1 MGVDFTLSDLTDD
14 MIVET
19 RDGEKYLIVSDG
31 KIMMGVNSWVKIEHY
46 DNDLTN
52 RDNRNCCSLNIDK
65 VWKITS
71 KYGYASLDYLLTD
84 NHISRMIECD
94 KIELVFDRNA
104 PKVKKMTIQQICD
117 ELGYEVEI
125 VKE

>member
-1 MGVDFTLSDLTDD
+1 MGMEFTLSDLTDD
-14 MIVET
+14 MIVEI
-19 RDGEKYLIVSDG
+19 RDGRKYLVVSDG
-31 KIMMGVNSWVKIEHY
+31 KIMMRVDGWNEIEHY
-46 DNDLTN
+46 HNDLTN
-52 RDNRNCCSLNIDK
+52 RDYCNLNIDK

-71 KYGYASLDYLLTD
+71 KFGYASLSYLLTD
-84 NHISRMIECD
+84 NYISKMIECD